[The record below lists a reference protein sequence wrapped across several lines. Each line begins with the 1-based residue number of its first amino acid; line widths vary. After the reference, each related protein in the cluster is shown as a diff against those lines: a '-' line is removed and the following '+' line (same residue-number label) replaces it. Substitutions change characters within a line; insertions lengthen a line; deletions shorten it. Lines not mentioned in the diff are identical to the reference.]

1 MPLFWFLIS
10 HVLTV
15 NTWIGRKFRPKF
27 LSMAAPLGRVRPKDL
42 AAAGVERVPRTVG
55 VRDGYPVLEDGRVL
69 DVANVIWCTGFR
81 ADFGWIDL
89 PVFGDDGEPVHERG
103 VVAGEPG
110 LYFVGRPFQFG
121 FTSSLIGGVGRDAEH
136 LVKHIAA
143 REPTETSERSR
154 ELRTEGASA

>member
-1 MPLFWFLIS
+1 MPVFWFVIS

-15 NTWIGRKFRPKF
+15 NTWIGRKFRSKF
-27 LSMAAPLGRVRPKDL
+27 LSMAAPLARVRLKDL

-55 VRDGYPVLEDGRVL
+55 VQDGYPLLEDGRVL
-69 DVANVIWCTGFR
+69 DVSTVIWCTGFR

-89 PVFGDDGEPVHERG
+89 PVFRDDGEPVHERG

-110 LYFVGRPFQFG
+110 FYFVGRPFQFG

-136 LVKHIAA
+136 LAKRIAA
-143 REPTETSERSR
+143 RESTEASERSR
-154 ELRTEGASA
+154 ELRAKGAST